1 DGGHGFCRRNSDP
14 HRTVALPRYRHR
26 AGPFGVPGHYS
37 ARPIHL
43 PAWQSWRRSVMV
55 ADFLVYLGGTVL
67 VLGAIFTLLATIGVL
82 RLPDLYTRM
91 HAASK
96 AGAVGGGLILLAVA
110 LLSHD
115 AAVSLRAVI
124 GIAFLLLTTP
134 ISAHLL
140 AK

>member
-1 DGGHGFCRRNSDP
+1 MLGD
-14 HRTVALPRYRHR
+14 V
-26 AGPFGVPGHYS
+26 
-37 ARPIHL
+37 
-43 PAWQSWRRSVMV
+43 
-55 ADFLVYLGGTVL
+55 LVYLGGSVL

-96 AGAVGGGLILLAVA
+96 AGAIGGGLILLAVA

-115 AAVSLRAVI
+115 VAVSLRAVI
-124 GIAFLLLTTP
+124 GIVFLLLTTP

-140 AK
+140 AKAAYFAGLRPGIETSLDEFTGEPKRNSRR

>member
-1 DGGHGFCRRNSDP
+1 MTVSDI
-14 HRTVALPRYRHR
+14 AIY
-26 AGPFGVPGHYS
+26 A
-37 ARPIHL
+37 
-43 PAWQSWRRSVMV
+43 
-55 ADFLVYLGGTVL
+55 GGTLLL
-67 VLGAIFTLLATIGVL
+67 VGALFALIAAIGVL

-96 AGAVGGGLILLAVA
+96 AGTVGGSFILLAVA
-110 LLSHD
+110 VLSQD

-140 AK
+140 ARISYFSGLKPVSGTAIDRFGSTVEENTKV